1 MRAPNQG
8 LVLVLSCVDPPVHG
22 LQQLPIRVRVRV
34 RVRVRA
40 CARASAAP
48 IVP

>member
-34 RVRVRA
+34 RVRA